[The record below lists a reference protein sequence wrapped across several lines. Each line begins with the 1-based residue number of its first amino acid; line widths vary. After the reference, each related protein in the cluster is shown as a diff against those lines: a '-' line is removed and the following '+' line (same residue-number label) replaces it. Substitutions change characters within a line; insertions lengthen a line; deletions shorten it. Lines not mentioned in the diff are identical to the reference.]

1 MVSLEEKHGAIELE
15 NIVID
20 EKAAAAGEHP
30 PIDLLAEKKLLRK
43 VDLHLIPMLFLL
55 FLMAFLDRTN
65 IGMYNLLLHL
75 DMLLMLNLQEM
86 PKSKV

>member
-1 MVSLEEKHGAIELE
+1 MVSLEEKHGAMELE

-20 EKAAAAGEHP
+20 EKAAAAGEHL

-43 VDLHLIPMLFLL
+43 VDLHVIPILFLL

-65 IGMYNLLLHL
+65 IGLYSFLLHL
-75 DMLLMLNLQEM
+75 EILLTLEL
-86 PKSKV
+86 